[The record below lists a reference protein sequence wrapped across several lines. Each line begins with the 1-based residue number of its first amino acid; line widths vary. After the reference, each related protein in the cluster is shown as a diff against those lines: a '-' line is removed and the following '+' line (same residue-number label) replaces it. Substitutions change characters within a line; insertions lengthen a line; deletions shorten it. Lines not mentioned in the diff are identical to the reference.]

1 MTGPLYKIGGF
12 CSRHHWPVIGAW
24 IALAIALVA
33 IGQASGSKTSE
44 NLTLPGTGSTLAT
57 ELLEENL
64 PEQAYGS
71 NPLGLEAPA
80 GTKLSEA
87 PYAKAVEETAANLE
101 KKHDVNS
108 AMSPLAPGA
117 QTLSQKKPNIGY
129 IPVVLGVGP
138 GEINEA
144 QSQQLLDAAKP
155 FEAAGGNASI
165 GGYVGNQLSKPS
177 TEKSEVIGL
186 VAAVIILLFAFG
198 TATAMMLPIV
208 SAIIGL
214 ACALSIIRLLEHVL
228 EVPGVAATL
237 ATMIG
242 LGVGIDYAL
251 FIVTRHKLQLKE
263 GMDLRESI
271 ARATATAGGAVV
283 FAGFTVVIALCSLA
297 VADIPLVTTLG
308 FTAAIAVVV
317 AVCAAATLLPAMLGA
332 LGPHIDSLRF
342 HIGKTHPDDKEPHG
356 WRSWAERIVKMPW
369 RATIVALIILAILAL
384 PIFQLQLGQNDI
396 SALPKET
403 TSRQAYDGL
412 NSGFGPGVN
421 GPLLIASEFTTPEE
435 AQKVLPTLQKAI
447 GGTEDVAAVTE
458 PTLSEDKKVAVFTV
472 ISKSEPWADKTVT
485 LVENLRDEVIPG
497 ALEGTKANSY
507 VGGQTAGY
515 IDLASKIAEK
525 LPLMI
530 LVVVGLSF
538 LVLLMAFRSVLV
550 PIKAA
555 AMNLIS
561 VAASYG
567 VVTAVF
573 QLGWGSSLIGL
584 DHSIPIVSFVPLLM
598 FAILFGLSMDYEVF
612 LMTQMKEHYVE
623 YGDERRAVVEGLANT
638 GRVITSAAGIMVCV
652 FASFILSGDPV
663 VKEFGVGLAV
673 AIAIDSTVV
682 RCLLVPAVMELMGK
696 WAWWMP
702 KWLDRVVPHISIE
715 GSEYFAAMRPS
726 RRPPLP
732 PRRALRQTEGPCS
745 RSTCPTR

>member
-1 MTGPLYKIGGF
+1 MTGPLYRIGHF
-12 CSRHHWPVIGAW
+12 CSRHHWLVIGVW
-24 IALAIALVA
+24 VALAIALVA

-44 NLTLPGTGSTLAT
+44 NLTLPGTGSTLST

-71 NPLGLEAPA
+71 NPLVLEAPA
-80 GTKLSEA
+80 GTKLSE
-87 PYAKAVEETAANLE
+87 PKYAKAVEETAANLE
-101 KKHDVNS
+101 KQHDVNS
-108 AMSPLAPGA
+108 AMSPLAPGS
-117 QTLSQKKPNIGY
+117 QTLSQKDPNIGY

-138 GEINEA
+138 GEITEA
-144 QSQQLLDAAKP
+144 ESQKLLDSAKP
-155 FEAAGGNASI
+155 FEAAGGNAAI

-198 TATAMMLPIV
+198 TATAMMLPIF

-297 VADIPLVTTLG
+297 VAGIPLVSTLG
-308 FTAAIAVVV
+308 YTAAISVVV

-332 LGPHIDSLRF
+332 LGPHINSLRF
-342 HIGKTHPDDKEPHG
+342 HIGRTHPDEVEPSG
-356 WRSWAERIVKMPW
+356 WRHWAERIVKMPW
-369 RATIVALIILAILAL
+369 RSTLVALFILVLLAL
-384 PIFQLQLGQNDI
+384 PIFKLQLGQNDI

-435 AQKVLPTLQKAI
+435 AQQVLPALQKTI

-458 PTLSEDKKVAVFTV
+458 PTLSEDKEVAVFTV
-472 ISKSEPWADKTVT
+472 ISKSEPWADETVS

-497 ALEGTKANSY
+497 ALKGTQANSY

-515 IDLASKIAEK
+515 IDLANKISEK

-530 LVVVGLSF
+530 AVVVGLSF

-561 VAASYG
+561 VAAAYG

-584 DHSIPIVSFVPLLM
+584 DHPIPIVSFVPLLM

-612 LMTQMKEHYVE
+612 LMTQIKEHYVE

-652 FASFILSGDPV
+652 FASFVLSGDPV
-663 VKEFGVGLAV
+663 VKEFGVGLAI

-702 KWLDRVVPHISIE
+702 AWLDRIVPRISIE
-715 GSEYFAAMRPS
+715 GEEYFEARDAAAAAAASAAATPAAGAAAS
-726 RRPPLP
+726 D
-732 PRRALRQTEGPCS
+732 
-745 RSTCPTR
+745 

>member
-1 MTGPLYKIGGF
+1 
-12 CSRHHWPVIGAW
+12 
-24 IALAIALVA
+24 LAIALVA

-71 NPLGLEAPA
+71 NPLVLEAPA
-80 GTKLSEA
+80 GSKLTESK
-87 PYAKAVEETAANLE
+87 YAKAIEETVKNLE
-101 KKHDVNS
+101 KQPEVNS
-108 AMSPLAPGA
+108 AMSPLAPESK
-117 QTLSQKKPNIGY
+117 TLSQTHPNIGY
-129 IPVVLGVGP
+129 IPVVLGIGP
-138 GEINEA
+138 GEITEDE
-144 QSQQLLDAAKP
+144 SQELLDTAKP
-155 FEAAGGNASI
+155 FEMTGGNASI
-165 GGYVGNQLSKPS
+165 GSYVGNQLSKPS

-251 FIVTRHKLQLKE
+251 FIVTRHKLQLRE
-263 GMDLRESI
+263 GMELRESI

-297 VADIPLVTTLG
+297 VAGIPLVSTLG
-308 FTAAIAVVV
+308 YTAAVAVVV
-317 AVCAAATLLPAMLGA
+317 AVAAAATLLPAMLGA
-332 LGPHIDSLRF
+332 LGPHINSLRF
-342 HIGKTHPDDKEPHG
+342 HIGRTHPDEVEPHG

-369 RATIVALIILAILAL
+369 RATILALVILGVLAL

-412 NSGFGPGVN
+412 NTGFGPGVN

-435 AQKVLPTLQKAI
+435 TQKVLPGLQKAI
-447 GGTEDVAAVTE
+447 GGTADVAAVTE
-458 PTLSEDKKVAVFTV
+458 PTLSEDNKVAVFTV
-472 ISKSEPWADKTVT
+472 ISKSEPWADETVT
-485 LVENLRDEVIPG
+485 LVEDLRDEVIPG
-497 ALEGTKANSY
+497 ALKGSQAQSY

-538 LVLLMAFRSVLV
+538 LVLVMAFRSILV

-555 AMNLIS
+555 ACNLLS

-702 KWLDRVVPHISIE
+702 KWLDRITPKISIE
-715 GSEYFAAMRPS
+715 GEEYFEKRDAALAAAAAS
-726 RRPPLP
+726 
-732 PRRALRQTEGPCS
+732 ATGGAAS
-745 RSTCPTR
+745 D

>member
-1 MTGPLYKIGGF
+1 MTGPLYRIGGF

-24 IALAIALVA
+24 VVLAIALVA

-44 NLTLPGTGSTLAT
+44 NLTLPGTGSTNAT

-64 PEQAYGS
+64 PEQAFGS
-71 NPLGLEAPA
+71 NPLVLEAPA
-80 GTKLSEA
+80 GTKLTE
-87 PYAKAVEETAANLE
+87 PKYAKAVEETVKNLE
-101 KKHDVNS
+101 KKPDVNS
-108 AMSPLAPGA
+108 AMSPLTPGA
-117 QTLSQKKPNIGY
+117 QTLSQKDPNIGY

-138 GEINEA
+138 GEIAED
-144 QSQQLLDAAKP
+144 QSQALLDSAKP
-155 FEAAGGNASI
+155 FEAAGGNAAI
-165 GGYVGNQLSKPS
+165 GGYVGNQLSKPA

-214 ACALSIIRLLEHVL
+214 ACALSIIRLLEHVF

-297 VADIPLVTTLG
+297 VAGIPLVTTLG
-308 FTAAIAVVV
+308 FTAAVAVVV
-317 AVCAAATLLPAMLGA
+317 AVAAAATLLPAMLGA
-332 LGPHIDSLRF
+332 LGPRINSLRF

-369 RATIVALIILAILAL
+369 RSALVALFILVVLAL
-384 PIFQLQLGQNDI
+384 PIFKLQLGQNDI
-396 SALPKET
+396 SALPEET

-412 NSGFGPGVN
+412 NAGFGPGVN
-421 GPLLIASEFTTPEE
+421 GPLLIASEFTTQEE
-435 AQKVLPTLQKAI
+435 AQKVLPALQKGI
-447 GGTEDVAAVTE
+447 GGAADVAAVTE

-472 ISKSEPWADKTVT
+472 ISKSEPWADETVS

-497 ALEGTKANSY
+497 TLEGSKAKSY

-515 IDLASKIAEK
+515 IDLADKIAEK

-530 LVVVGLSF
+530 AVVVLLSF
-538 LVLLMAFRSVLV
+538 FVLMMAFRSILV

-623 YGDERRAVVEGLANT
+623 YGDPRRAVVEGLANT

-702 KWLDRVVPHISIE
+702 KWLDRLIPHISIE
-715 GSEYFAAMRPS
+715 GEEYFKVRDAALAAAATPATS
-726 RRPPLP
+726 G
-732 PRRALRQTEGPCS
+732 AAS
-745 RSTCPTR
+745 D

>member
-1 MTGPLYKIGGF
+1 VTGPLYRIGGF

-24 IALAIALVA
+24 IALAIALVV

-44 NLTLPGTGSTLAT
+44 NLTLPGTGSTNAT

-71 NPLGLEAPA
+71 NPLVLEAPA
-80 GTKLSEA
+80 GTKLTEA
-87 PYAKAVEETAANLE
+87 KFAKAVEETSKNLE
-101 KKHDVNS
+101 KLPDVNS
-108 AMSPLAPGA
+108 AMSPLTPESK
-117 QTLSQKKPNIGY
+117 TLSQTHPNIGY
-129 IPVVLGVGP
+129 IPVVLGIGP
-138 GEINEA
+138 GEIAED
-144 QSQQLLDAAKP
+144 QSQEILDAAKP
-155 FEAAGGNASI
+155 FEKAGGNASI

-214 ACALSIIRLLEHVL
+214 ACALSIIRLLEHVF

-297 VADIPLVTTLG
+297 VAGIPLVTTLG

-332 LGPHIDSLRF
+332 LGPHINSLRF

-356 WRSWAERIVKMPW
+356 WRSWAERIVRMPW
-369 RATIVALIILAILAL
+369 RATIFALIILGILAL

-412 NSGFGPGVN
+412 NAGFGPGVN

-435 AQKVLPTLQKAI
+435 AQKVLPALQKAI
-447 GGTEDVAAVTE
+447 GGAEDVAAVTE

-472 ISKSEPWADKTVT
+472 ISKSEPWADETVT

-497 ALEGTKANSY
+497 ALKGTKATSY

-515 IDLASKIAEK
+515 IDLADKIAEK

-530 LVVVGLSF
+530 FVVVALSF

-561 VAASYG
+561 VAAAYG

-612 LMTQMKEHYVE
+612 LMTQMKEHFVE

-702 KWLDRVVPHISIE
+702 KWLDRIVPKISIE
-715 GSEYFAAMRPS
+715 GEEYFEARDAAAAAAATPATS
-726 RRPPLP
+726 G
-732 PRRALRQTEGPCS
+732 AS
-745 RSTCPTR
+745 SD

>member
-1 MTGPLYKIGGF
+1 VTGPLYRIGGF

-24 IALAIALVA
+24 IVLAIALVA

-71 NPLGLEAPA
+71 NPLVLEAPA
-80 GTKLSEA
+80 GTKLSE
-87 PYAKAVEETAANLE
+87 PKFAKAVEETSKNLE
-101 KKHDVNS
+101 KQPDVNS
-108 AMSPLAPGA
+108 AMSPLAPQA
-117 QTLSQKKPNIGY
+117 QTLSQKAPNIGY

-138 GEINEA
+138 GEISED
-144 QSQQLLDAAKP
+144 QSQRLLDAAQP

-208 SAIIGL
+208 SALIGL

-297 VADIPLVTTLG
+297 VAGIPLVSTLG

-317 AVCAAATLLPAMLGA
+317 AVAAAATLLPAMLGA
-332 LGPHIDSLRF
+332 LGPHINSLRF
-342 HIGKTHPDDKEPHG
+342 HLGKTHPDDKEPHG
-356 WRSWAERIVKMPW
+356 WRSWAERIVQMPW
-369 RATIVALIILAILAL
+369 RSALVALFILVVLAL
-384 PIFQLQLGQNDI
+384 PIFKLQLGQNDI
-396 SALPKET
+396 SALPEET

-412 NSGFGPGVN
+412 NAGFGPGVN
-421 GPLLIASEFTTPEE
+421 GPLLIASEFKTPEE
-435 AQKVLPTLQKAI
+435 AQVLLPGLEKGI

-472 ISKSEPWADKTVT
+472 ISKSEPWADETVS
-485 LVENLRDEVIPG
+485 LVENLRDEVVPG
-497 ALEGTKANSY
+497 VLEGTKAQSY

-515 IDLASKIAEK
+515 IDLAEKIADK

-530 LVVVGLSF
+530 AVVVLLSF
-538 LVLLMAFRSVLV
+538 FVLLMAFRSILV

-584 DHSIPIVSFVPLLM
+584 DHPIPIVSFVPLLM

-652 FASFILSGDPV
+652 FASFVLSGDPV

-702 KWLDRVVPHISIE
+702 TWLERVVPKISIE
-715 GSEYFAAMRPS
+715 GSEYFEARDAAAAAAATPATS
-726 RRPPLP
+726 G
-732 PRRALRQTEGPCS
+732 AAS
-745 RSTCPTR
+745 D

>member
-1 MTGPLYKIGGF
+1 VTAPLYAIGRW

-24 IALAIALVA
+24 IVAAVALVV
-33 IGQASGSKTSE
+33 ISSASGSKTSE
-44 NLTLPGTGSTLAT
+44 NLTLPGTGSTTAT
-57 ELLEENL
+57 ELLEANL
-64 PEQAYGS
+64 PEQAFGS
-71 NPLGLEAPA
+71 NPLVLEAPA
-80 GTKLSEA
+80 GTKLTE
-87 PYAKAVEETAANLE
+87 PKYAKAVEETAANLE
-101 KKHDVNS
+101 KLPDVNS
-108 AMSPLAPGA
+108 AMSPLAPGS
-117 QTLSQKKPNIGY
+117 QTLSQKDPNIGY

-138 GEINEA
+138 SEMTEAKAQEI
-144 QSQQLLDAAKP
+144 LDTAKP
-155 FEAAGGNASI
+155 FDAAGGNASV
-165 GGYVGNQLSKPS
+165 GAYVGQQLSKPDTGIS
-177 TEKSEVIGL
+177 DAIGL
-186 VAAVIILLFAFG
+186 AAAVIILLFAFG

-208 SAIIGL
+208 SAVLGL
-214 ACALSIIRLLEHVL
+214 ACALSIIKLLEHVL
-228 EVPGVAATL
+228 QVPGVAATL

-263 GMDLRESI
+263 GIELKESI

-283 FAGFTVVIALCSLA
+283 FAGFTVVIALCSLL

-308 FTAAIAVVV
+308 FTAAISVVV
-317 AVCAAATLLPAMLGA
+317 AVCAAVTLLPAMLGA
-332 LGPHIDSLRF
+332 LGPRINSLRV
-342 HIGKTHPDDKEPHG
+342 HLGKTHPDDAEPHG
-356 WRSWAERIVKMPW
+356 WRRWAERVADAPW
-369 RATIVALIILAILAL
+369 RAAIVALLILIILAL
-384 PIFQLQLGQNDI
+384 PIFKLELGQNDI

-421 GPLLIASEFTTPEE
+421 GPLLIASEFTSPEE
-435 AQKVLPTLQKAI
+435 AQKVLPGLQKSI
-447 GGTEDVAAVTE
+447 GGTQDVAAVTE

-472 ISKSEPWADKTVT
+472 ISKSEPWADETVS

-497 ALEGTKANSY
+497 ALEGTKAQSY

-515 IDLASKIAEK
+515 IDLANQIADK

-530 LVVVGLSF
+530 IVVIGLSF

-555 AMNLIS
+555 VMNLLS

-584 DHSIPIVSFVPLLM
+584 DHPIPIVSFVPLMM

-612 LMTQMKEHYVE
+612 LLTQMKEHYVE
-623 YGDERRAVVEGLANT
+623 YGDEKRAVIEGVANT
-638 GRVITSAAGIMVCV
+638 GRVITSAASIMVCV
-652 FASFILSGDPV
+652 FLSFVLNSDPV

-682 RCLLVPAVMELMGK
+682 RCLLVPAVMTLLGAK
-696 WAWWMP
+696 VWWMP
-702 KWLDRVVPHISIE
+702 KWLERWVPNISIE
-715 GSEYFAAMRPS
+715 GEKFFEARDAAAAAAASAGASPAPGADVSE
-726 RRPPLP
+726 
-732 PRRALRQTEGPCS
+732 
-745 RSTCPTR
+745 

>member
-1 MTGPLYKIGGF
+1 
-12 CSRHHWPVIGAW
+12 
-24 IALAIALVA
+24 
-33 IGQASGSKTSE
+33 
-44 NLTLPGTGSTLAT
+44 
-57 ELLEENL
+57 
-64 PEQAYGS
+64 
-71 NPLGLEAPA
+71 
-80 GTKLSEA
+80 
-87 PYAKAVEETAANLE
+87 
-101 KKHDVNS
+101 
-108 AMSPLAPGA
+108 
-117 QTLSQKKPNIGY
+117 
-129 IPVVLGVGP
+129 
-138 GEINEA
+138 
-144 QSQQLLDAAKP
+144 
-155 FEAAGGNASI
+155 
-165 GGYVGNQLSKPS
+165 
-177 TEKSEVIGL
+177 
-186 VAAVIILLFAFG
+186 
-198 TATAMMLPIV
+198 MMLPIV
-208 SAIIGL
+208 GALIGL
-214 ACALSIIRLLEHVL
+214 ICTLSIIKLLEHVL

-263 GMDLRESI
+263 GMELRESI

-297 VADIPLVTTLG
+297 VAGIPLVTTLG
-308 FTAAIAVVV
+308 FTAAVAVVI

-332 LGPHIDSLRF
+332 LGPHINSLRF
-342 HIGKTHPDDKEPHG
+342 HIGRTHPDEVEPHG
-356 WRSWAERIVKMPW
+356 WRSWAERIVRMPW
-369 RATIVALIILAILAL
+369 RSAIAALVVLAILAL

-412 NSGFGPGVN
+412 NTGFGPGVN
-421 GPLLIASEFTTPEE
+421 GPLLVASQFTNPEE
-435 AQKVLPTLQKAI
+435 AQQVLPGLQKAI
-447 GGTEDVAAVTE
+447 GGAADVLAVTE
-458 PTLSEDKKVAVFTV
+458 PTLSQDKKVAVFTV

-497 ALEGTKANSY
+497 ALEGTKAQSF

-515 IDLASKIAEK
+515 IDLANQIADK

-530 LVVVGLSF
+530 FVVVALSF
-538 LVLLMAFRSVLV
+538 LVLLMAFRSILV

-652 FASFILSGDPV
+652 FASFVLSGDPV

-715 GSEYFAAMRPS
+715 GEEYFEARDAALAAAAAP
-726 RRPPLP
+726 
-732 PRRALRQTEGPCS
+732 ATGPAAS
-745 RSTCPTR
+745 D

>member
-1 MTGPLYKIGGF
+1 MTRPLYAIGRW

-24 IALAIALVA
+24 IVVAIALVA
-33 IGQASGSKTSE
+33 ISSATGSKTSE

-71 NPLGLEAPA
+71 NPVVLEAPA
-80 GTKLSEA
+80 GKKLTEPA
-87 PYAKAVEETAANLE
+87 FAKATEETVERLR
-101 KKHDVNS
+101 KLPHVNS
-108 AMSPLAPGA
+108 ATSPLEEDSK
-117 QTLSQKKPNIGY
+117 TLSKNGQIGY
-129 IPVVLGVGP
+129 IPLVLGIGP
-138 GEINEA
+138 GEIDEEQA
-144 QSQQLLDAAKP
+144 QEYLDAAKP
-155 FEAAGGNASI
+155 FEAAGGNASV
-165 GGYVGNQLSKPS
+165 GSYVGQQLSKPS
-177 TEKSEVIGL
+177 TESSELIGL
-186 VAAVIILLFAFG
+186 IAAVIILLFAFG

-208 SAIIGL
+208 GALIGL
-214 ACALSIIRLLEHVL
+214 ACTLSVIKLLEHVF

-251 FIVTRHKLQLKE
+251 FIVTRHKLQLGE
-263 GMDLRESI
+263 GMEMRESI

-297 VADIPLVTTLG
+297 FAGIPLVSTLG
-308 FTAAIAVVV
+308 FMAAVAVVV
-317 AVCAAATLLPAMLGA
+317 AVGAALTLLPAMLGA
-332 LGPHIDSLRF
+332 LGPHINSLRF

-356 WRSWAERIVKMPW
+356 WRRWAERVAEMPW
-369 RATIVALIILAILAL
+369 RATIVALVVLAILAL
-384 PIFQLQLGQNDI
+384 PIFKLDLGQNDI
-396 SALPKET
+396 SALPEET

-421 GPLLIASEFTTPEE
+421 GPLLIASEFTSPEE
-435 AQKVLPTLQKAI
+435 AQKVLPVLQKAI

-458 PTLSEDKKVAVFTV
+458 PSLSEDKKVAVFTV
-472 ISKSEPWADKTVT
+472 ISKSEPWADETVT

-497 ALEGTKANSY
+497 ALEGTKAQSF

-515 IDLASKIAEK
+515 IDLANQIADK

-530 LVVVGLSF
+530 FVVVALSF
-538 LVLLMAFRSVLV
+538 LVLLMAFRSLLV

-573 QLGWGSSLIGL
+573 QLGWGATLIGL
-584 DHSIPIVSFVPLLM
+584 PHSIPIVSFVPLLM

-612 LMTQMKEHYVE
+612 LLTQMREHYAE
-623 YGDERRAVVEGLANT
+623 NGDEKRAVIEGLANT
-638 GRVITSAAGIMVCV
+638 GRVITSAASIMVCV

-673 AIAIDSTVV
+673 AIAIDSTLV
-682 RCLLVPAVMELMGK
+682 RCLLVPAVMVLLGK
-696 WAWWMP
+696 KAWWMP
-702 KWLDRVVPHISIE
+702 RWLDRVVPHVSIE
-715 GSEYFAAMRPS
+715 GEEYFAARDAAAAAAAPV
-726 RRPPLP
+726 
-732 PRRALRQTEGPCS
+732 
-745 RSTCPTR
+745 PTAGAAASD

>member
-1 MTGPLYKIGGF
+1 MTGPLYAIGRW

-24 IALAIALVA
+24 IVLAVALLAISSAA
-33 IGQASGSKTSE
+33 GSKTSE
-44 NLTLPGTGSTLAT
+44 NLTLPGTGSTQAT
-57 ELLEENL
+57 ELLEESL

-71 NPLGLEAPA
+71 NPLVLESPA
-80 GTKLSEA
+80 GTKLTESK
-87 PYAKAVEETAANLE
+87 YAAAVEETVKNLE
-101 KKHDVNS
+101 ALPDVNS
-108 AMSPLAPGA
+108 AMSPLAKGS
-117 QTLSQKKPNIGY
+117 QTLSQKEPNIGY

-138 GEINEA
+138 GEIAED
-144 QSQQLLDAAKP
+144 QSQEILDAAEP
-155 FEAAGGNASI
+155 FEAAGGSAAVGS
-165 GGYVGNQLSKPS
+165 YVGSQLSKPS
-177 TEKSEVIGL
+177 TEKSELIGL
-186 VAAVIILLFAFG
+186 IAAVIILLFAFG

-208 SAIIGL
+208 GALIGL
-214 ACALSIIRLLEHVL
+214 VCTLSIIKLLEHVL
-228 EVPGVAATL
+228 EVPGVASTL

-251 FIVTRHKLQLKE
+251 FIVTRHKLQLRE
-263 GMDLRESI
+263 DMEIGESI

-297 VADIPLVTTLG
+297 VAGIPLVTTLG
-308 FTAAIAVVV
+308 VTAAVAVVV
-317 AVCAAATLLPAMLGA
+317 AVVAAATLLPAMLGA

-342 HIGKTHPDDKEPHG
+342 HLGRTHPDEVEPHG
-356 WRSWAERIVKMPW
+356 WRSWAERIVRMPW
-369 RATIVALIILAILAL
+369 RSAIASLVILGILAL

-412 NSGFGPGVN
+412 NAGFGPGVN
-421 GPLLIASEFTTPEE
+421 GPLLIASRFASPEE
-435 AQKVLPTLQKAI
+435 AQKVLPTLQKDI
-447 GGTEDVAAVTE
+447 GGAEDVAAVTE
-458 PTLSEDKKVAVFTV
+458 PSLSEDGKVAVFTV
-472 ISKSEPWADKTVT
+472 ISKSEPWADETVT
-485 LVENLRDEVIPG
+485 LVENLRDEVVPN
-497 ALEGTKANSY
+497 ALEGTQAQSF

-515 IDLASKIAEK
+515 IDLANQIADK

-538 LVLLMAFRSVLV
+538 LVLLMAFRSILV

-652 FASFILSGDPV
+652 FASFVLSGDPV

-702 KWLDRVVPHISIE
+702 GWLDRIVPHISIE
-715 GSEYFAAMRPS
+715 GEEYFEARDAAAAAAAKPAAGTS
-726 RRPPLP
+726 
-732 PRRALRQTEGPCS
+732 AS
-745 RSTCPTR
+745 H